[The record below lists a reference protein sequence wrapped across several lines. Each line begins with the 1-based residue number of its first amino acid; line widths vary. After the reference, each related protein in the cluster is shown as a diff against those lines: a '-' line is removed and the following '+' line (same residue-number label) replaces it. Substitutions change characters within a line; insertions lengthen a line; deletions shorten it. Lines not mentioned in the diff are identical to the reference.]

1 MLPTGT
7 TGASSKEAGVTVDEL
22 LARHAVDSSRLDP
35 APADPSRA
43 QTRARY
49 ALHLEK
55 PCTVCGKEEDCR
67 TSRVI
72 VFPDAGPR
80 WVDLCRDHSLA
91 TMPPWTGPTTME
103 GILADL
109 RAVALGSPRLRLWT
123 DEDGWQDERHG

>member
-1 MLPTGT
+1 M
-7 TGASSKEAGVTVDEL
+7 TVGEL
-22 LARHAVDSSRLDP
+22 LARHAVDPARLDP
-35 APADPSRA
+35 APAAPSRA

-55 PCTVCGKEEDCR
+55 PCSACGKEEDCR
-67 TSRVI
+67 TSRV
-72 VFPDAGPR
+72 VDFPDAGPR

-91 TMPPWTGPTTME
+91 TMPPWTGPTTVE

-109 RAVALGSPRLRLWT
+109 RAVAGQGAGLRLWT